1 MISVVYTRNCT
12 LHWFYPIGHAIRF
25 NLYMQYAG
33 YVYVDLKSNNCF
45 EISDVSLIT
54 LELCVWSNINFNKQI
69 PYCSASP
76 RSKVCC
82 KHQYG
87 GLNVL
92 YTSYRLVATG
102 RVQGTFG
109 HPTYGST
116 ELRPT
121 DHGCNRY
128 TKKCISDDTFL
139 RSTAIHLRAKLLW
152 NNI

>member
-1 MISVVYTRNCT
+1 MYVVYTRNCT

-54 LELCVWSNINFNKQI
+54 LERCVWSNINFNKQI

-76 RSKVCC
+76 HSKVCC

-92 YTSYRLVATG
+92 YTSYRLVATSDFSNIT
-102 RVQGTFG
+102 VQSI
-109 HPTYGST
+109 PNQTYIATPWVKSFQLSWTGQ
-116 ELRPT
+116 
-121 DHGCNRY
+121 Y
-128 TKKCISDDTFL
+128 IKCVQYNFKCTSDYSIIGNL
-139 RSTAIHLRAKLLW
+139 
-152 NNI
+152 